1 MNIATRVLLELQET
15 TLLAARAARGLFKRP
30 RYIPESIAQ
39 MDAIGVGSLT
49 IIILT
54 GFFTG
59 GVLTLQTYPTL
70 KYYGAQGQTGYLV
83 ALSLI
88 RELGPVL
95 TALMVTGRVG
105 SAIAAELGS
114 MSVSQQIDAMR
125 ALGTDPVRK
134 LVTPRIIAL
143 LITLP
148 LLTVIGDVVGIV
160 GGWSVAGGL
169 YGMSSD
175 MFFSSVRDGISTD
188 DIIGG
193 IIKPMV
199 FMASTDIEINP
210 TTLPPSYDGQV
221 SEDAAESTFAE
232 VDDRERA
239 IPAIEFRDVHLSFDE
254 RKVLNGLTFKVMKGE
269 TKIIL
274 GGSGCGKSTT
284 IKLVLG
290 LLKPDSG
297 QILVD
302 GEDITNYT
310 ELEMM
315 RVRKKIGMVFQEG
328 ALFDS
333 LSVYDNVAF
342 RLHEQ
347 GVPEEEVEPEVRRM
361 LRFVNLED
369 AIDKMPIELSGG
381 MRRRVGIAR
390 ALVGDPKIV
399 MFDEPTAG
407 LDPPTA
413 RTICELAMKLRDLED
428 VSSIFVTHEMN
439 NLEYLSSEY
448 AVVNDAGDV
457 VFELEGERLC
467 LINTKVLMLRDGQPI
482 FSGTDEALKK
492 AEDPYIQKFLR
503 GH

>member
-1 MNIATRVLLELQET
+1 MATTDLN
-15 TLLAARAARGLFKRP
+15 
-30 RYIPESIAQ
+30 
-39 MDAIGVGSLT
+39 
-49 IIILT
+49 
-54 GFFTG
+54 
-59 GVLTLQTYPTL
+59 
-70 KYYGAQGQTGYLV
+70 
-83 ALSLI
+83 
-88 RELGPVL
+88 
-95 TALMVTGRVG
+95 VT
-105 SAIAAELGS
+105 
-114 MSVSQQIDAMR
+114 QPAM
-125 ALGTDPVRK
+125 P
-134 LVTPRIIAL
+134 
-143 LITLP
+143 
-148 LLTVIGDVVGIV
+148 
-160 GGWSVAGGL
+160 
-169 YGMSSD
+169 
-175 MFFSSVRDGISTD
+175 ST
-188 DIIGG
+188 
-193 IIKPMV
+193 
-199 FMASTDIEINP
+199 
-210 TTLPPSYDGQV
+210 YDGQV
-221 SEDAAESTFAE
+221 SENAAESTFAE
-232 VDDRERA
+232 VDDRDRA
-239 IPAIEFRDVHLSFDE
+239 IPAIEFRDVRLGFDD
-254 RKVLNGLTFKVMKGE
+254 RKVLDGLSFKVMKGE

-302 GEDITNYT
+302 GEDITNYG
-310 ELEMM
+310 EQEMM
-315 RVRKKIGMVFQEG
+315 RVRKKIGMIFQEG

-342 RLHEQ
+342 KLHEQ
-347 GVPEEEVEPEVRRM
+347 GVPEEEVEQEVRRM

-439 NLEYLSSEY
+439 NLDYLTSEY

-457 VFELEGERLC
+457 VFEKEGERLC
-467 LINTKVLMLRDGQPI
+467 LINTKVLMMRDGQVI
-482 FSGTDEALKK
+482 FSGTDETLKK
-492 AEDPYIQKFLR
+492 AEDPYIQRFLR